1 MHPSDSQ
8 SSVAPASS
16 GAERAAALT
25 RDGVVAVDKPAGV
38 TSRRV
43 VDVVARCLG
52 TRAAGH
58 AGTLDPLA
66 EGVVLVCLG
75 TATRLVDFL
84 HELPKHYTA
93 QFLLGRSSPSD
104 DLETEVVVAEPLQ
117 RPDRETIAA
126 ALPAFRGDVLQRP
139 CDYSAVHVDG
149 KRAYRLARQGRP
161 VPLAPKPVRI
171 ERLEITGYDWPRLG
185 LDIVCSSGTF
195 VRAIGRDLAEA
206 LGTRGVMESLVRVAV
221 GPFERA
227 AALPLAAVSPETIGA
242 AVVSPAAAVGHLP
255 RLVLEGDAL
264 ARAARGMML
273 ALEADAAETIAAVDA
288 SGSLVGILRRH
299 PSGGHRL
306 RPNYLGVG

>member
-1 MHPSDSQ
+1 
-8 SSVAPASS
+8 VAPASS

-126 ALPAFRGDVLQRP
+126 ALGAFRGDVLQRP

>member
-227 AALPLAAVSPETIGA
+227 AALPLAAVSPETVGA

>member
-1 MHPSDSQ
+1 MTSDSND
-8 SSVAPASS
+8 
-16 GAERAAALT
+16 AERGGNLP

-75 TATRLVDFL
+75 AATRLVDFL

-93 QFLLGRSSPSD
+93 TFLLGRSSPSD

-117 RPDRETIAA
+117 PPDLETIEA

-161 VPLAPKPVRI
+161 VPLAAKPVRI
-171 ERLEITGYDWPRLG
+171 DRLEITGYDWPRLG

-195 VRAIGRDLAEA
+195 VRAIGRDLAES
-206 LGTRGVMESLVRVAV
+206 LGTRAVMESLVRVAV

-227 AALPLAAVSPETIGA
+227 AAVPLAAVSPETIA
-242 AVVSPAAAVGHLP
+242 AAFVSPAAAVGHLP
-255 RLVLEGDAL
+255 RMVLDGDAL

-288 SGSLVGILRRH
+288 AGSLVGILRRH

>member
-1 MHPSDSQ
+1 MTSDSHD
-8 SSVAPASS
+8 
-16 GAERAAALT
+16 AEREVILP

-75 TATRLVDFL
+75 AATRLVDFL

-93 QFLLGRSSPSD
+93 TFLLGRSSPSD

-117 RPDRETIAA
+117 PPDLETIEA

-161 VPLAPKPVRI
+161 VPLAAKPVRI
-171 ERLEITGYDWPRLG
+171 DRLEITGYDWPRLG

-195 VRAIGRDLAEA
+195 VRAIGRDLAES
-206 LGTRGVMESLVRVAV
+206 LGTRAVMESLVRVAV

-227 AALPLAAVSPETIGA
+227 AAVPLAAVSPETIA
-242 AVVSPAAAVGHLP
+242 AAFVSPAAAVGHLP
-255 RLVLEGDAL
+255 RMVLDGDAL

-288 SGSLVGILRRH
+288 AGSLVGILRRH

>member
-1 MHPSDSQ
+1 MQPSDTHS
-8 SSVAPASS
+8 AAADAT
-16 GAERAAALT
+16 GAERAALLT

-75 TATRLVDFL
+75 AATRLVDFL
-84 HELPKHYTA
+84 HDLPKHYTA
-93 QFLLGRSSPSD
+93 TFLLGRSSPSD

-117 RPDRETIAA
+117 RPDRETIEA
-126 ALPAFRGDVLQRP
+126 ALPAFRGAVLQRP

-195 VRAIGRDLAEA
+195 VRAIGRDLAES

-221 GPFERA
+221 GPFTRSA
-227 AALPLAAVSPETIGA
+227 AVPLAAVSPESISA

-288 SGSLVGILRRH
+288 AGSLVGILRRH

>member
-1 MHPSDSQ
+1 MTSDSND
-8 SSVAPASS
+8 
-16 GAERAAALT
+16 AERQVILP

-75 TATRLVDFL
+75 AATRLVDFL

-93 QFLLGRSSPSD
+93 TFLLGRSSPSD

-117 RPDRETIAA
+117 PPDLGTIEA

-161 VPLAPKPVRI
+161 VPLAAKPVRI
-171 ERLEITGYDWPRLG
+171 DRLEITGYDWPRLG

-195 VRAIGRDLAEA
+195 VRAIGRDLAES
-206 LGTRGVMESLVRVAV
+206 LGTRAVMESLVRVAV

-227 AALPLAAVSPETIGA
+227 TAVPLAAVTPETVA
-242 AVVSPAAAVGHLP
+242 AATITPAAAVGHLP
-255 RLVLEGDAL
+255 RMVLEGDAL
-264 ARAARGMML
+264 ARAARGIL
-273 ALEADAAETIAAVDA
+273 LVLEADAAETIAAVDA
-288 SGSLVGILRRH
+288 AGSLVGILRRH